1 MPHYTTFSVTVE
13 TSTCERLISAG
24 IDLALVADLTKSIGP
39 SQFQVMKEFLV
50 RLASE
55 FEVSEEGSHVALITY
70 HREATVLNN
79 FTKAS
84 SYNKQDLLDLIHGIP
99 MKLSSPTRTDRALMA
114 AADHLFTA
122 AGGDRPEAPNVLV
135 LLTDG
140 RTHKASKPYDEII
153 PLLKVS

>member
-1 MPHYTTFSVTVE
+1 
-13 TSTCERLISAG
+13 
-24 IDLALVADLTKSIGP
+24 
-39 SQFQVMKEFLV
+39 MKEFLV

-70 HREATVLNN
+70 HREATVLNT
-79 FTKAS
+79 FAKAS

-114 AADHLFTA
+114 AEEHLFTA

-135 LLTDG
+135 LLMDG
-140 RTHKASKPYDEII
+140 RTHNASKPYDEII

>member
-1 MPHYTTFSVTVE
+1 
-13 TSTCERLISAG
+13 
-24 IDLALVADLTKSIGP
+24 
-39 SQFQVMKEFLV
+39 MKKFLEK
-50 RLASE
+50 LASE

-70 HREATVLNN
+70 HREATVLNT
-79 FTKAS
+79 FAKAS

-114 AADHLFTA
+114 AADYLFTA

-135 LLTDG
+135 LFTDAK
-140 RTHKASKPYDEII
+140 THKDSKPYDEII